1 MRDGVREARL
11 SWFGN
16 VKRNETRY
24 AGISML
30 KRELSC
36 DRKRKRPKRRFM
48 GVVREDLQVAGK
60 VVEGRKRFKQMIC
73 CGDE

>member
-1 MRDGVREARL
+1 
-11 SWFGN
+11 
-16 VKRNETRY
+16 
-24 AGISML
+24 ML

-36 DRKRKRPKRRFM
+36 DRKRKRPKRFM